1 MARIK
6 YIFWLA
12 TLTSSKA
19 LQHNDVISTEENLND
34 VIVGSTKVLE
44 ETTIQVP

>member
-1 MARIK
+1 MAHIK
-6 YIFWLA
+6 YIFWRA

-19 LQHNDVISTEENLND
+19 LQHNDVISTEEHLNN
-34 VIVGSTKVLE
+34 VVVESMKVLE